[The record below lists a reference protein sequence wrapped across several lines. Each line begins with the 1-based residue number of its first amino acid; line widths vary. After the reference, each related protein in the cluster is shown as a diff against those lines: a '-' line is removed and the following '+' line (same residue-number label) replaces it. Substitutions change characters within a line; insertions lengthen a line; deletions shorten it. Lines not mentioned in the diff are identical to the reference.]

1 MALQLLI
8 RTDARG
14 KVIHPAMNRTEQIRE
29 LAATAG
35 PCITIAL
42 AGNDLGDTVI
52 EQKDAINA
60 VRKQLE
66 SRHVDSGELLA
77 PVLAAG
83 AQARGGTV
91 FLRAPD
97 VMQIHRVPA
106 VAPLV
111 RVGERFDLRTIL
123 AVLDAQQAFYIL
135 ALSQKRTRLLKCT
148 RQTFEEIPFPAG
160 FAVGL
165 ADAMQS
171 RQPDSP
177 KDTRTTGGPS
187 EYLLHFFMDLEK
199 GVNAVLKN
207 ATAPLIPVGVEHE
220 VALYRRVNHYAHL
233 VEPGIHGSPDALESG
248 ELQRRALEILDQ
260 RAQQPGLEVPSD
272 FDKRVGTGH
281 ASLHIQEIVAAAYEG
296 RASNLFFQPAATYM
310 GTYDAVRRL
319 VKRTDD
325 PLDSPIDL
333 IEAAGWQI
341 IIQGGEAKLLPA
353 SAMPNGVPVCALFR
367 YSAK

>member
-1 MALQLLI
+1 MS
-8 RTDARG
+8 
-14 KVIHPAMNRTEQIRE
+14 RTEQIGE
-29 LAATAG
+29 LAATPG

-60 VRKQLE
+60 VRKQLA
-66 SRHVDSGELLA
+66 SRKVDSDELLA
-77 PVLAAG
+77 PLLAAG

-91 FLRAPD
+91 FLRAPG

-111 RVGERFDLRTIL
+111 RVGDRFDLRTIL
-123 AVLDAQQAFYIL
+123 AILDAHQAFYIL

-148 RQTFEEIPFPAG
+148 RQSSEEIPFPAG
-160 FAVGL
+160 FAAGL
-165 ADAMQS
+165 ADAMQT
-171 RQPDSP
+171 RDDSP

-199 GVNAVLKN
+199 AVNAVLQN

-233 VEPGIHGSPDALESG
+233 VEPGVHGSPDALESG
-248 ELQRRALEILDQ
+248 ELQLRALEILDQ

-296 RASNLFFQPAATYM
+296 RASHGSETT
-310 GTYDAVRRL
+310 GTRSN
-319 VKRTDD
+319 RT
-325 PLDSPIDL
+325 
-333 IEAAGWQI
+333 EE
-341 IIQGGEAKLLPA
+341 GGAEVGRGISGELPESQLPA
-353 SAMPNGVPVCALFR
+353 PSRVVQQTSCTR
-367 YSAK
+367 